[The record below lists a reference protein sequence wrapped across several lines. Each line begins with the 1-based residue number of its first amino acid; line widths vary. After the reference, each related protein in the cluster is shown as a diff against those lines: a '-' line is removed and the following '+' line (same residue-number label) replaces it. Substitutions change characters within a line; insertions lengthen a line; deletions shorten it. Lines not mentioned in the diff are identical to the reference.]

1 VSLTKASSLY
11 KGTSHKDVVCNMN
24 NALNKR
30 VGQYWTN
37 RQKLDTSGLTLLD
50 ECIRNLTDNQN
61 WDPLS
66 RFISRASA
74 LNGNDR
80 TRVMGV
86 IRAALGDQVSYKKD
100 ANHPSGGKMSTRNGL
115 AWADVTLLNSYG
127 VVQQA
132 IEQKK
137 GFRDSDMHKAIKGQ
151 QPAPALKDAD
161 VEKSAKHIVKYLSGL
176 KGVKPGLILHE
187 VEKMMKAAAVASAP
201 VVLDE
206 KGEPNH

>member
-1 VSLTKASSLY
+1 
-11 KGTSHKDVVCNMN
+11 MN

-50 ECIRNLTDNQN
+50 ECIRNLTDHKNT
-61 WDPLS
+61 DPFC

-74 LNGNDR
+74 LNSNDR
-80 TRVMGV
+80 TRVMSV
-86 IRAALGDQVSYKKD
+86 VRAALGDQVTYKKD
-100 ANHPSGGKMSTRNGL
+100 ANHPSGGKITLRKGL
-115 AWADVTLLNSYG
+115 KFADVTLLNSYG
-127 VVQQA
+127 IVQQA

-137 GFRDSDMHKAIKGQ
+137 GFRDADMHRTIKEQ
-151 QPAPALKDAD
+151 QPAPAPKDAD

>member
-1 VSLTKASSLY
+1 
-11 KGTSHKDVVCNMN
+11 MN

-50 ECIRNLTDNQN
+50 ECIHNLTDNQN

-86 IRAALGDQVSYKKD
+86 IRAALGDQVSYKRD

-132 IEQKK
+132 IEDKR
-137 GFRDSDMHKAIKGQ
+137 GFRDADMHKAIKEQ
-151 QPAPALKDAD
+151 QPAPAPKDAD